1 MDDFISKLDEYKISY
16 SLSEVIQRS
25 LDKCSL
31 TSGKQQFLL
40 PSSIE
45 DRATCIYQRK
55 KTACRTAVCVPRSS
69 SPTLHKVLV
78 NLQHTVLQSKRAN
91 FVGFKIFCY
100 FQESVQEG
108 STLSLWEDTTSTC
121 TALLEVT
128 CYHVI

>member
-1 MDDFISKLDEYKISY
+1 MLHVIYNHLCMFSDER
-16 SLSEVIQRS
+16 L
-25 LDKCSL
+25 
-31 TSGKQQFLL
+31 
-40 PSSIE
+40 
-45 DRATCIYQRK
+45 
-55 KTACRTAVCVPRSS
+55 
-69 SPTLHKVLV
+69 
-78 NLQHTVLQSKRAN
+78 TVLQSKRAN